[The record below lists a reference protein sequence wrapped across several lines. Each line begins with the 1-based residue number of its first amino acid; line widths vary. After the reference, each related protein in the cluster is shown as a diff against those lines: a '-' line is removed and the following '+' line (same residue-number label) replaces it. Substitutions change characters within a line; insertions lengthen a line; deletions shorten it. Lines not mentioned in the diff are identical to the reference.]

1 MQGELPIVVD
11 GEVIGA
17 IGTNFDTT
25 ERDVKIAQAG
35 VAAVP
40 DCNRAPPM
48 GFVVGCPGFHF
59 RG

>member
-25 ERDVKIAQAG
+25 ERDVKIAQAR
-35 VAAVP
+35 VATVP
-40 DCNRAPPM
+40 D
-48 GFVVGCPGFHF
+48 
-59 RG
+59 